1 MDYVGFIVATQEG
14 VSHFETIF
22 DVFPHKRLR
31 QTRERWP
38 IVTNA
43 FFSISCI
50 FTGCAWISNGT
61 VVWMPAPTLPLCSQV
76 SLLFSRWPF
85 CSPTTFPVPKM
96 PTVTTESGRCQGNPR
111 RMTSVKPAYQRE
123 ENIYPACLNPWHR
136 ATAAPQSAF
145 RPDRLTRPPTL
156 LPGYTLYDTRKI
168 FSIFDH
174 RFIQR
179 NMLKRGMLKKCER
192 NIPGSLLVRFNHN
205 DHQINWRFSLSL

>member
-1 MDYVGFIVATQEG
+1 MDYVGFIVATWEG

-22 DVFPHKRLR
+22 DAFPHKRLR

-38 IVTNA
+38 IVTKCILLHFLHFYGLRLNFKWNSCMNA
-43 FFSISCI
+43 SSD
-50 FTGCAWISNGT
+50 AS
-61 VVWMPAPTLPLCSQV
+61 ALLP
-76 SLLFSRWPF
+76 SLFLFSRWPF

-123 ENIYPACLNPWHR
+123 ANIYPACLNPWHR

-174 RFIQR
+174 RHTAEYAEKGYVEEMWKEYSRFIT
-179 NMLKRGMLKKCER
+179 
-192 NIPGSLLVRFNHN
+192 S
-205 DHQINWRFSLSL
+205 